1 MKKIL
6 LIIAMLGAVVLAGC
20 GGQKTATAPQA
31 AVVEEAA
38 AVEAGAVEEA
48 AAEAEVQPVVAEQ
61 PIDQSGTTVFEAM
74 EGLFSLEIPAG
85 WSQEQDSDL
94 IENAVVDT
102 FTAPDGKAFVQVL
115 VNETNVDIDAVQKG
129 QYTLDFMRRLYGSDL
144 RVAKDVALADGRE
157 MLEWWSDMNEISGR
171 TYFDTAEGYLFFTST
186 YAHED
191 HEKTYRPVLEQV
203 DKSFEY

>member
-6 LIIAMLGAVVLAGC
+6 LIIAVLGAVSLAAC
-20 GGQKTATAPQA
+20 SGQKTAAAPQA
-31 AVVEEAA
+31 A
-38 AVEAGAVEEA
+38 AVEEA
-48 AAEAEVQPVVAEQ
+48 AAPEEGAEAAAETEVQPVVAEE
-61 PIDQSGTTVFEAM
+61 PMEQSGTTVFEAM
-74 EGLFSLEIPAG
+74 EGLFHLEIPAG
-85 WSQEQDSDL
+85 WSQEQDSEL
-94 IENAVVDT
+94 IENAVIDT

-157 MLEWWSDMNEISGR
+157 MLEWWSDLNEISGR
-171 TYFDTAEGYLFFTST
+171 TYFDTEEGYLFFTST

-191 HEKTYRPVLEQV
+191 YEKTYRPVLEQV
-203 DKSFEY
+203 DKSFES